1 MIQPRGKFR
10 LNLMVNKIHENRAKL
25 VWECNWCKQIKRSRL
40 YIFDNYPHKD
50 FDVQKIDKIVKSSV

>member
-1 MIQPRGKFR
+1 MGK
-10 LNLMVNKIHENRAKL
+10 KIHENRAKL

>member
-1 MIQPRGKFR
+1 
-10 LNLMVNKIHENRAKL
+10 MVKKIHENRAKL